1 MATITVHAGHF
12 VPGKIYLRLDNSL
25 FRSDTMRLK
34 DVTTG
39 SVISY
44 KLQDFTELEVASE
57 ESTKKMMGAIGW
69 GLVGDLA
76 LGPLGLLAGVL
87 SGGKQTDVKF
97 TAAFNDGRR
106 MLATTDSKTFTT
118 MQAALFNKSLASI
131 PPPLP
136 APSARTY
143 QVGSTQ
149 FERQK
154 LIAADP
160 SKRSSWK
167 GKLSVAAMFIVG
179 FFLVS
184 AVLGGH
190 KQPNPTSTK
199 DLAALAR
206 SGGR

>member
-1 MATITVHAGHF
+1 
-12 VPGKIYLRLDNSL
+12 
-25 FRSDTMRLK
+25 
-34 DVTTG
+34 
-39 SVISY
+39 
-44 KLQDFTELEVASE
+44 
-57 ESTKKMMGAIGW
+57 MMGAIGW

-76 LGPLGLLAGVL
+76 LGPVGLLAGVL

-106 MLATTDSKTFTT
+106 MLATTDSKTFTA

-136 APSARTY
+136 APSARAY
-143 QVGSTQ
+143 QVGTTQ

-154 LIAADP
+154 LIAADS
-160 SKRSSWK
+160 SKPSSWK

-190 KQPNPTSTK
+190 KQ
-199 DLAALAR
+199 LI
-206 SGGR
+206 